1 VLQSSAKLQQWT
13 DAKTLPSSTDQY
25 PARRENSTKNTDI
38 IARENSNTA
47 GKARTVGNSTSI
59 FHASSASVVH
69 PTDSLHTN
77 SGSVGFS
84 ASNRLI
90 ESTSKA
96 DSCVNM
102 SIDEQ
107 RCLASATDESSG
119 ADNKITVAES
129 ANCLE
134 SCLANGTKQASTDE
148 LMEGSFRDGSRN
160 HHDDIVAMVTKPLG
174 ASVPDIGVTVDS
186 QKSIGRTDARSTL
199 SFRDVAKVAIA
210 SSERRQSTSQVND
223 SLAYRDQSVV
233 VLSSD
238 EDDDDNQDDDKV
250 GRHRFPESKQKP
262 TAHCNASDI
271 SSKTLPDSKPQPA
284 SCEVSSSAACRPS
297 TVVTIRPPPDS
308 SVQSVGSSSSSVDME
323 KALMKRDNLSKLL
336 TQKKVFM
343 KSLFI

>member
-1 VLQSSAKLQQWT
+1 MLQSSAKLQHRT
-13 DAKTLPSSTDQY
+13 VTETLPSSTEQH

-38 IARENSNTA
+38 IAHGNSNTA
-47 GKARTVGNSTSI
+47 SKAKTVGISTSS
-59 FHASSASVVH
+59 FHASSAPVVH
-69 PTDSLHTN
+69 PTDSLHTT
-77 SGSVGFS
+77 SSSVGFS
-84 ASNRLI
+84 TSNRLM

-107 RCLASATDESSG
+107 RCLVSAADEPIG
-119 ADNKITVAES
+119 ADNKTTATES
-129 ANCLE
+129 VSSLE
-134 SCLANGTKQASTDE
+134 SCLANDAKQPSTDE
-148 LMEGSFRDGSRN
+148 LMEGSFRDGLRN
-160 HHDDIVAMVTKPLG
+160 HRDDIVATVTKPSG
-174 ASVPDIGVTVDS
+174 ASVPDIGATVDS
-186 QKSIGRTDARSTL
+186 QKSSGRTDARSTAPL
-199 SFRDVAKVAIA
+199 SFHDVAKVASA
-210 SSERRQSTSQVND
+210 SSERRENTSQVNN

-238 EDDDDNQDDDKV
+238 EEDDDKV

-262 TAHCNASDI
+262 TAHCNANDI

-284 SCEVSSSAACRPS
+284 GCEVSSSAACRPS

-308 SVQSVGSSSSSVDME
+308 SVRSVGSSSSSVDME